1 MLVSRNEQGRAFASA
16 GALASTIIAGLRVQ
30 LICRFA
36 HFTSFAG
43 LRTLG
48 PMIPT
53 RKVHLSHRRPRG
65 RTTPQNVQAR
75 KEGAAAG
82 FADDSSSS
90 SERPGAGGI
99 GPHAFAP
106 TSLVT
111 RDGLTGD
118 CDPSRG
124 LEQIPKR
131 ARTANTRVFL
141 PTGSNDP
148 FLETLKKQQLS
159 RLENPACGL
168 DDIDVTK
175 SGSRD
180 QGDPSTTNL
189 FIGQLVRIVDMGL
202 WEVAGTDAH
211 RLLTGT

>member
-1 MLVSRNEQGRAFASA
+1 
-16 GALASTIIAGLRVQ
+16 
-30 LICRFA
+30 
-36 HFTSFAG
+36 
-43 LRTLG
+43 
-48 PMIPT
+48 MIPT
-53 RKVHLSHRRPRG
+53 LKVHASHRRPRG
-65 RTTPQNVQAR
+65 RATPQHVQAR
-75 KEGAAAG
+75 KEVTAAG

-90 SERPGAGGI
+90 SERPGAET
-99 GPHAFAP
+99 GPHSFAP

-111 RDGLTGD
+111 ADGLAGD
-118 CDPSRG
+118 FDSSRG
-124 LEQIPKR
+124 VEHLPKR
-131 ARTANTRVFL
+131 ARTANTRVFI

-189 FIGQLVRIVDMGL
+189 FIGQLVRIVDKGL
-202 WEVAGTDAH
+202 WEVAGT
-211 RLLTGT
+211 